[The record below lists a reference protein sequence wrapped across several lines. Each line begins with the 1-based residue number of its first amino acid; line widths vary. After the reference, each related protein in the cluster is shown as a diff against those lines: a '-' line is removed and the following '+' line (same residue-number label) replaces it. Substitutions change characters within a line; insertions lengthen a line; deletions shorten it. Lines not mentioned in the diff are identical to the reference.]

1 MQRRRNCTR
10 VVRESLLRRAFT
22 AKVGS
27 RLGSAV
33 RRTRGRWTQVGLVIA
48 LVASVLT
55 AAACRPS
62 GPLRV
67 TTIQTGRSLNSDK
80 SVGNHTTRFKPD
92 DTMFVS
98 VLTDGPGA
106 GTITARWRYSGR
118 LVSEESRD
126 VSYRDHAATE
136 FHIQNSSGFPPGEYS
151 VEIEVDGKPFA
162 TRSLRVD
169 K

>member
-1 MQRRRNCTR
+1 M
-10 VVRESLLRRAFT
+10 
-22 AKVGS
+22 
-27 RLGSAV
+27 
-33 RRTRGRWTQVGLVIA
+33 LVA
-48 LVASVLT
+48 LVAASVLS

-67 TTIQTGRSLNSDK
+67 TTIQTGRSLNSDR

-92 DTMFVS
+92 DTMFVA
-98 VLTDGPGA
+98 VLTDGPGT
-106 GTITARWRYSGR
+106 GTITARWRFAGR

-136 FHIQNSSGFPPGEYS
+136 FHIQNSGGFPPGEYS
-151 VEIEVDGKPFA
+151 VEILVDGNSFA
-162 TRSLRVD
+162 TRSLRVE

>member
-1 MQRRRNCTR
+1 M
-10 VVRESLLRRAFT
+10 
-22 AKVGS
+22 
-27 RLGSAV
+27 
-33 RRTRGRWTQVGLVIA
+33 RRTLGLSGRNAVV
-48 LVASVLT
+48 LVALASMLAV
-55 AAACRPS
+55 AACRPS

-92 DTMFVS
+92 DTMFAS

-106 GTITARWRYSGR
+106 GTIGVRWRYAGR
-118 LVSEESRD
+118 VVSEESKE

-136 FHIQNSSGFPPGEYS
+136 FHIQNSSGFPPGDYS
-151 VEIEVDGKPFA
+151 VEILVDGQSFA
-162 TRSLRVD
+162 TRTLHVE

>member
-1 MQRRRNCTR
+1 M
-10 VVRESLLRRAFT
+10 L
-22 AKVGS
+22 
-27 RLGSAV
+27 AV
-33 RRTRGRWTQVGLVIA
+33 A
-48 LVASVLT
+48 LVLSVVAAS
-55 AAACRPS
+55 ACRPS

-67 TTIQTGRSLNSDK
+67 TTLQTGRSLNSDN

-92 DTMFVS
+92 DTMFVA

-106 GTITARWRYSGR
+106 GTITARWRYAGR
-118 LVSEESRD
+118 LVSEEARE

-151 VEIEVDGKPFA
+151 VEILVDGNSFA
-162 TRSLRVD
+162 TRTLRVE

>member
-1 MQRRRNCTR
+1 
-10 VVRESLLRRAFT
+10 LRRFVLA
-22 AKVGS
+22 
-27 RLGSAV
+27 
-33 RRTRGRWTQVGLVIA
+33 IA
-48 LVASVLT
+48 LVVSVVAAS
-55 AAACRPS
+55 ACRPS

-67 TTIQTGRSLNSDK
+67 TTLQTGRSLNSDK

-106 GTITARWRYSGR
+106 GTITARWRYAGR
-118 LVSEESRD
+118 LVSEEARE

-151 VEIEVDGKPFA
+151 VEILVDGNSFA
-162 TRSLRVD
+162 TRTLRVE

>member
-1 MQRRRNCTR
+1 MAKLISRFAG
-10 VVRESLLRRAFT
+10 RRAFIVVT
-22 AKVGS
+22 V
-27 RLGSAV
+27 LAV
-33 RRTRGRWTQVGLVIA
+33 AGLV
-48 LVASVLT
+48 T
-55 AAACRPS
+55 AACGPS

-98 VLTDGPGA
+98 VLTDGPGS
-106 GTITARWRYSGR
+106 GTIGVRWRFVGR
-118 LVSEESRD
+118 LVSEESKD

-136 FHIQNSSGFPPGEYS
+136 FHIQNSSGFPPGDYS
-151 VEIEVDGKPFA
+151 VEVLVDGKPFA
-162 TRSLRVD
+162 TRTLRVE